1 MSDSADRE
9 KLKCLLNAGLE
20 LRKRLFGQ
28 HEATE
33 ESRTLKGE
41 LLRIAGT
48 ARTMAV
54 QLRHP
59 HGQACSMELQLAA
72 RVWAMTC
79 LHSTLSHTHAKHRKY
94 RRARMNKH
102 WG

>member
-79 LHSTLSHTHAKHRKY
+79 LHSTHTHTHVQNTG
-94 RRARMNKH
+94 MHVCTN
-102 WG
+102 